1 MTNLGQI
8 TIPAS
13 MRRAI
18 SLDQYNKALVK
29 IENKMIMIEPNVDLF
44 DIYLYYF
51 SLSKEAEVL
60 LLPPLNTHAIH
71 Y

>member
-1 MTNLGQI
+1 
-8 TIPAS
+8 

-44 DIYLYYF
+44 DMKRPKKDVFL
-51 SLSKEAEVL
+51 SLSG
-60 LLPPLNTHAIH
+60 
-71 Y
+71 

>member
-1 MTNLGQI
+1 MANLGQI
-8 TIPAS
+8 TIPSS